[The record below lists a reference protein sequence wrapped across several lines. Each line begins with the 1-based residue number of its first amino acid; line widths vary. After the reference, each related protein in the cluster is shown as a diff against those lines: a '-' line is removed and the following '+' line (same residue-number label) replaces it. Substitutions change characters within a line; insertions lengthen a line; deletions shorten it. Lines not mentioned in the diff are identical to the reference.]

1 MNLRKVI
8 SLNDLRKNTEINL
21 KRLREHQISMMQ
33 NAEFLITQ
41 IVLSANMEI
50 DMVDRENLD
59 IKDMSIVA
67 QKLYNNAELDIH
79 SREFYDLLNDCLGKS
94 ETYVPVIEG
103 VKSDDDSVKG
113 GSQVPTCGIQT
124 ETEQD
129 TKPEIETETEQDTK
143 PENEAETEKEK
154 TKKVRMRHYFIAD
167 EIDLY
172 DEGKYAGTIEVKVK
186 FPYKGQK
193 RRKQDAEK
201 EM

>member
-21 KRLREHQISMMQ
+21 KRLRELQINMMQ

-59 IKDMSIVA
+59 IKDMSIIA

-103 VKSDDDSVKG
+103 IKGDDSVKG
-113 GSQVPTCGIQT
+113 GSQVPTFGV
-124 ETEQD
+124 
-129 TKPEIETETEQDTK
+129 ETETEQETK
-143 PENEAETEKEK
+143 PEVETEIEQETTTENEAETEEEK

-193 RRKQDAEK
+193 RRKQDEEK

>member
-21 KRLREHQISMMQ
+21 KRLRELQISMMQ

-59 IKDMSIVA
+59 IKDMSIIA

-103 VKSDDDSVKG
+103 IKGDDSVKG
-113 GSQVPTCGIQT
+113 GSQVPTLGV
-124 ETEQD
+124 
-129 TKPEIETETEQDTK
+129 ETETEQETK
-143 PENEAETEKEK
+143 PEVETEIEQETTTENEAETEEEK